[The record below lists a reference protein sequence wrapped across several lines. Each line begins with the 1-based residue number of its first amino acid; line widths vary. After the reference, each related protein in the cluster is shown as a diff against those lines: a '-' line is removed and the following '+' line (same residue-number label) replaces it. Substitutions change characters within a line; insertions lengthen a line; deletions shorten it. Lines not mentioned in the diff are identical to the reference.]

1 MHIRLTY
8 FDFPF
13 WRAEVSRLALHIGGI
28 PFEDIRPSRDEFR
41 RMKAEGSLPYGQLPI
56 LEVDGVIIAQSAA
69 IARFC
74 GKLSDLYPKDPL
86 SGARVDELLATA
98 NQITYSV
105 SSSMRERDPELRAAH
120 REKLATKT
128 LPLWLAQLEK
138 RLISD
143 NPGPFFTGAVMSVGD
158 LAIWRLL
165 SWLAGGILDGIPT
178 TLLDPY
184 PALCQH
190 LETVGQREDVRTWML
205 RYDSPKD

>member
-41 RMKAEGSLPYGQLPI
+41 RMKAEGSLPYGQLPV

-86 SGARVDELLATA
+86 TGARVDELLATA

-105 SSSMRERDPELRAAH
+105 SSSMRERDPQLRAAQ

-165 SWLAGGILDGIPT
+165 GWLAGGILDGIPT

-184 PALCQH
+184 PALCKH
-190 LETVGQREDVRTWML
+190 LETVGKREDVRSWML